1 MIPLSTRVHPK
12 QGPDQKFGLLS
23 LVFLTAPN
31 SVREEKERA

>member
-1 MIPLSTRVHPK
+1 MIPSSTRVHSK
-12 QGPDQKFGLLS
+12 QGSDQKFGPLS